1 MCLLYVKAIIA
12 YKFIYVLTDNKKAG
26 LHQNHSATTPTHKRI
41 VCFYYV

>member
-1 MCLLYVKAIIA
+1 MAKNMTNSL
-12 YKFIYVLTDNKKAG
+12 FSNKKAG